1 MTPPLPALAYDRQDV
16 MVAALLGLAV
26 AAVVVSLG
34 AWVLLWRE
42 RRRRRGLPDRSP
54 GRPGPGRA

>member
-1 MTPPLPALAYDRQDV
+1 MTPPLPPIAYDRQDV

-26 AAVVVSLG
+26 AAVIVSLG

-42 RRRRRGLPDRSP
+42 RRRRRELPDRSSSSP
-54 GRPGPGRA
+54 ETRRA